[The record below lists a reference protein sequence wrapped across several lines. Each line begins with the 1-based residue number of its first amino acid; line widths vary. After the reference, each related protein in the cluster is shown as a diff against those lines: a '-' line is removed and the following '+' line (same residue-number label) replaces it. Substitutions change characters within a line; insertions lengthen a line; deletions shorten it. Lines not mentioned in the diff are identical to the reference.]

1 METVREQLV
10 QRPQTKEDSY
20 KKYGVFAAAVFL
32 EALIAIIVMAG
43 NVVFKLLGTLLVVL
57 IAMGFFALM
66 KSFNVEY
73 EYCIA
78 GSQLTVDKL
87 INQNKR
93 KTLCSIDLKSA
104 SAFYK
109 SEKTIEEATV
119 ISAIGVNY
127 EEDLPTYTI
136 EYRDPKYGRT
146 VLYFSPDERTLKM
159 ISPYLP
165 KAI

>member
-10 QRPQTKEDSY
+10 QRPQTKADST
-20 KKYGVFAAAVFL
+20 KKYVIFALALTL
-32 EALIAIIVMAG
+32 EVLIIIIAFAG
-43 NVVFKLLGTLLVVL
+43 NIVFKVLGTFLVVL
-57 IAMGFFALM
+57 IALGFFEIL

-78 GSQLTVDKL
+78 GSALSIDKI

-109 SEKTIEEATV
+109 SRKELSNATV
-119 ISAIGVNY
+119 IVAEGTNY
-127 EEDLPTYTI
+127 ENELPTYTI
-136 EYRDPKYGRT
+136 EYRDPKYGKA
-146 VLYFSPDERTLKM
+146 VLYFSPDERTLEM